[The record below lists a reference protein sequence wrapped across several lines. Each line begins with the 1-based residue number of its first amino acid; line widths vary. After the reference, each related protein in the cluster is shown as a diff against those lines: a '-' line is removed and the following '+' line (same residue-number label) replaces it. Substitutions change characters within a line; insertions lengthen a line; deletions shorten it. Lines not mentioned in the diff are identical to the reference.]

1 MRLFA
6 RLGRLAGAGAEA
18 VAAAMLA
25 ALFLTFLLQIFT
37 RYVIAAPL
45 PWTLEL
51 CLTLWLWLVLW
62 GSAFVLRETDHVRFD
77 MFYMA
82 ASTRWRRAFA
92 LVTALAL
99 AGGFLA
105 ALPPTVDYIE
115 FYRIKRSSTLRIRLD
130 YVFSIYGVFA
140 VAVIVRYTLRAVG
153 ILRGREGTE
162 P

>member
-1 MRLFA
+1 MRLVA

-18 VAAAMLA
+18 VAAGMLA

-51 CLTLWLWLVLW
+51 CLTLWLWLVFW
-62 GSAFVLRETDHVRFD
+62 GSAFVLRDGDHVRFD
-77 MFYMA
+77 MLYLA
-82 ASTRWRRAFA
+82 AGTRWRRIFA
-92 LVTALAL
+92 LVTAVAL
-99 AGGFLA
+99 AGGFAA
-105 ALPPTVDYIE
+105 ALLPTLDYIE

-140 VAVIVRYTLRAVG
+140 VAVIARYTLRAALA
-153 ILRGREGTE
+153 LRGRDPGAA
-162 P
+162 